1 MSEVEELDNPSS
13 KNKCVD
19 QIRGV
24 CEAHLR
30 LYLNIC
36 KKILRFSKD
45 VAQVWIWR
53 CTINSNFQSVILKA
67 AIGRSVSAN
76 KVKT

>member
-30 LYLNIC
+30 LYLSLHMQ
-36 KKILRFSKD
+36 KIS
-45 VAQVWIWR
+45 
-53 CTINSNFQSVILKA
+53 
-67 AIGRSVSAN
+67 AIF
-76 KVKT
+76 